1 MTHRDL
7 DAWLCTYL
15 GAEDAPENSTI
26 GRKFLIAAVRRVRQP
41 GCKFD
46 NILVLEGAQGA
57 GKSRS
62 GRALCPNEDWFSEN
76 VSLNQEAKEIIEQ
89 TEGKWIAEIG
99 ELAGLSKRDA
109 EHVKQML
116 SRQSDEFRLAYGRLK
131 ATRPRQF
138 VMLATT
144 NQSTYLTDPTGN
156 RRFWPVKVD
165 KIDISAI
172 ERDRDQLWAE
182 AAHYEATGEP
192 VYVQNDA
199 IRRALCAAQE
209 EREEHDAWEDAVQEW
224 KENCKAARTKFE
236 DSKPSLHEIA
246 FAALNIEKARLN
258 MAEQKRLANV
268 LRKCGFELKKSNGK
282 RWWQLVSLSE
292 ASAPSSAASAP

>member
-1 MTHRDL
+1 MGRCGAL
-7 DAWLCTYL
+7 GRWLSTYL
-15 GAEDAPENSTI
+15 GAEDAPENRTI
-26 GRKFLIAAVRRVRQP
+26 GRKFLIAAVRRARQP

-62 GRALCPNEDWFSEN
+62 GRALCPNEDRFSEN

-116 SRQSDEFRLAYGRLK
+116 SRQSDELRLAYGRLK
-131 ATRPRQF
+131 TSRPRQF

-156 RRFWPVKVD
+156 RRFWPVKVG
-165 KIDISAI
+165 KIDIDAI
-172 ERDRDQLWAE
+172 VRDRDQLWAE
-182 AAHYEATGEP
+182 AAHYEAQDE
-192 VYVQNDA
+192 A
-199 IRRALCAAQE
+199 IFVKDDEMRHALRAAQE
-209 EREEHDAWEDAVQEW
+209 EREEYDVWEDAVQEW
-224 KENCKAARTKFE
+224 KE
-236 DSKPSLHEIA
+236 
-246 FAALNIEKARLN
+246 
-258 MAEQKRLANV
+258 KRV
-268 LRKCGFELKKSNGK
+268 VEGT
-282 RWWQLVSLSE
+282 
-292 ASAPSSAASAP
+292 